1 MTEEQSYERMLQ
13 ALKEMQSQIEERV
26 RPVIDQVVQVEIDRL
41 HTLAEQHQGHLKECL
56 ARIDQS
62 LLSCQDHLHKYR
74 QARSE
79 LLSLNQRLADLG
91 ADPETISDGVPS
103 ETLSDIIA
111 ARLEGLKLAG
121 KI

>member
-56 ARIDQS
+56 ARIDKS

-74 QARSE
+74 QARSD
-79 LLSLNQRLADLG
+79 LLLLNQRLADLG
-91 ADPETISDGVPS
+91 AQPGTIPDDVPS
-103 ETLSDIIA
+103 ETLSDIMA
-111 ARLEGLKLAG
+111 ARQEGLKLAG